1 MLIQKFYSKNFLIN
15 FIISLIPVS
24 YILGNLILNLNI
36 IILIFIVFYFFGFEV
51 FKKKFNTIDKFII
64 FFFLYVI
71 INGTLNNFFNFDFP
85 NPPNE
90 NFILLKSLLYT
101 RFFLLYFALKF
112 LIYKNIINYKIIFY
126 SFGLCGLFVSIDII
140 IQYFYGKDIFGF
152 ESSGRRLSG
161 PFNDEYIAGSFIQKF
176 FIFLPLS
183 ILLFFKNKNNLHFY
197 LLILSILTIS
207 FLGLIFAGNR
217 MPLILF
223 ILVLGI
229 FLLYQKKI
237 QKILLIS
244 LIILSASLSYLMYT
258 NKEFTYH
265 YRGFYVK
272 AFQISDYLKAKL
284 NSDSKTDLYNTHI
297 KEIETGILTWQQNKF
312 FGGGI
317 KSFYFNCTKIEK
329 SLMDQYGGTNCNSHP
344 HNYYLEIAT
353 ALGIFGLF
361 ILITIFFIMLFMIL
375 KILHFSKGFFNEKK
389 ILVTFLALFVA
400 EIFPFKSTGSF
411 FTTTNATFLF
421 ILIGFI
427 VGLLELK
434 NMKNKI

>member
-15 FIISLIPVS
+15 FIITLIPVS

-140 IQYFYGKDIFGF
+140 IQYFYGKDIFWF

-197 LLILSILTIS
+197 L
-207 FLGLIFAGNR
+207 
-217 MPLILF
+217 
-223 ILVLGI
+223 
-229 FLLYQKKI
+229 
-237 QKILLIS
+237 
-244 LIILSASLSYLMYT
+244 
-258 NKEFTYH
+258 
-265 YRGFYVK
+265 
-272 AFQISDYLKAKL
+272 
-284 NSDSKTDLYNTHI
+284 
-297 KEIETGILTWQQNKF
+297 
-312 FGGGI
+312 
-317 KSFYFNCTKIEK
+317 
-329 SLMDQYGGTNCNSHP
+329 
-344 HNYYLEIAT
+344 
-353 ALGIFGLF
+353 
-361 ILITIFFIMLFMIL
+361 
-375 KILHFSKGFFNEKK
+375 
-389 ILVTFLALFVA
+389 
-400 EIFPFKSTGSF
+400 
-411 FTTTNATFLF
+411 
-421 ILIGFI
+421 
-427 VGLLELK
+427 
-434 NMKNKI
+434 